1 MAAHAEYS
9 LRRPGISEVFNLSL
23 AVPTPEASCAE
34 GLIACQDS
42 KVLNLIAT
50 STTAVGTVVANQRAI
65 AEEEEVRIG
74 VEESVASIASKAV
87 EMPSVSGCDT
97 VSKRSRAVLCVWN
110 AWFYVARKSGEHRA
124 RERRRNISWGRQKR
138 VAGVSGLVA

>member
-1 MAAHAEYS
+1 MAAHAEDS
-9 LRRPGISEVFNLSL
+9 LRRPSISEVFNLPL

-34 GLIACQDS
+34 CLIACQDG

-50 STTAVGTVVANQRAI
+50 SAAAVGTVVADQGAV

-74 VEESVASIASKAV
+74 VEESVAGIASKAV

-97 VSKRSRAVLCVWN
+97 VSR
-110 AWFYVARKSGEHRA
+110 RA
-124 RERRRNISWGRQKR
+124 RGVFLCAKR
-138 VAGVSGLVA
+138 ACSTSLASLMNSDLVNDD